1 MQPIPNT
8 KSQLPSP
15 QVVDLSAEFD
25 ILDVVEASML
35 YEEAYLHLLLD
46 ASTVFLRTPP
56 PEVSFVGP

>member
-8 KSQLPSP
+8 KSQLPST

-25 ILDVVEASML
+25 ILDVVEDSML

-46 ASTVFLRTPP
+46 APSVFLRTPP